1 MLIDQ
6 VPIDIE
12 EAEVK
17 VVGSVREEGE
27 GQSSQPP
34 HKKQK
39 KSHMD
44 QVDPKRVVVST
55 RSVQV
60 AAQAHDTRQKVSII
74 TITTIVS
81 VKKKTY
87 D

>member
-6 VPIDIE
+6 VPIDTE
-12 EAEVK
+12 EEEVK
-17 VVGSVREEGE
+17 VIGSVREEGE

-44 QVDPKRVVVST
+44 QVDPERVVVST

-60 AAQAHDTRQKVSII
+60 AAQAHDTQQKG
-74 TITTIVS
+74 
-81 VKKKTY
+81 KHYHYYKY
-87 D
+87 C